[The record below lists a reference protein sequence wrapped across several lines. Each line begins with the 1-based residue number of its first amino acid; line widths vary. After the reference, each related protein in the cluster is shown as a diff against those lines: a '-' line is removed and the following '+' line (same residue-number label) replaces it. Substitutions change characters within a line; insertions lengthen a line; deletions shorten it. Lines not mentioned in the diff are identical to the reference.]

1 MLKQLRL
8 KKQIEMLRNQLASH
22 DTRLGEISARE
33 AELTVAL
40 EEAETDEDLSLVDEE
55 IKPLATEKEEI
66 EGKKSALV
74 QKIADL
80 EAELGELNKAPAPS
94 PITEPDEARS
104 NRNTEGENRMSKRAR
119 GMRMT
124 REQRLAYLNQ
134 PEVRSFYENIKK
146 AVETRSIT
154 GLDLTIPQI
163 AMDNILD
170 DLGRYSVLY
179 SLVKVVKLTGEGRA
193 IIAGEAPEAIWTEM
207 IGKINE
213 LAGLFTEVE
222 VDGYKVGGFIPLHN
236 SLIEDSMINLSAY
249 VDDLLTESIAIALDK
264 AVLYGTGTKMPLGII
279 PALHAD
285 YVADPVSGLRTTNI
299 ITLSVANT
307 KFANIIQSLKFI
319 KRGRRGRGPI
329 TILMSESTWL
339 GTILPMSLA
348 NNASGS
354 LVTAANQA
362 FPGVGYK
369 VEFVEDIPEDTLV
382 AGDFSKYI
390 LAERSGVKGASSS
403 EFLFTD
409 DKTVFKATARYDGK
423 PVRKSAFVLIGL
435 NNVTPAVTAS
445 FAVDAANA

>member
-8 KKQIEMLRNQLASH
+8 KKQIEIMRKQLAEKE
-22 DTRLGEISARE
+22 TRSAEIATRE
-33 AELTVAL
+33 AELAVAM
-40 EEAETDEDLSLVDEE
+40 EECENDEDLAVLDEE
-55 IKPLATEKEEI
+55 TKPLDEEKTALES
-66 EGKKSALV
+66 GKSELV
-74 QKIADL
+74 RKIADL
-80 EAELGELNKAPAPS
+80 EKELAELNSVPAPAKP
-94 PITEPDEARS
+94 TDEDRS
-104 NRNTEGENRMSKRAR
+104 NNKEEENRMSKRVR
-119 GMRMT
+119 GMKMN
-124 REQRLAYLNQ
+124 REQRLAYLNH

-146 AVETRSIT
+146 AIETRSIS
-154 GLDLTIPQI
+154 GLDLTIPQVV
-163 AMDNILD
+163 MDTIQD

-179 SLVKVVKLTGEGRA
+179 NLVKVVKLTGEGRA
-193 IIAGEAPEAIWTEM
+193 IIAGEAPEAVWMEM
-207 IGKINE
+207 IGKLNE
-213 LAGLFTEVE
+213 LEGLFTEVE

-249 VDDLLTESIAIALDK
+249 VDDLLAESIAIALDK

-307 KFANIIQSLKFI
+307 KFANIIQSLKHI

-362 FPGVGYK
+362 FPGIGYK
-369 VEFVEDIPEDTLV
+369 VEFCEDIPEDTMV
-382 AGDFSKYI
+382 AGDFSKYL

-403 EFLFTD
+403 EFMFTS

-423 PVRKSAFVLIGL
+423 PVKKAAFVIIGL

-445 FAVDAANA
+445 FEADAANA

>member
-8 KKQIEMLRNQLASH
+8 KKQIELLRNQMVTH
-22 DTRLGEISARE
+22 ETRLGEIATRE
-33 AELTVAL
+33 EELAVAL
-40 EEAETDEDLSLVDEE
+40 EEAATDEDLSLVDEE
-55 IKPLATEKEEI
+55 IKPLTTEKEDLEV
-66 EGKKSALV
+66 KKTALT

-80 EAELGELNKAPAPS
+80 EAELGELNKTPEAPAVP
-94 PITEPDEARS
+94 TEDTRS
-104 NRNTEGENRMSKRAR
+104 NNKEEENRMSKRVR
-119 GMRMT
+119 GMKMN
-124 REQRLAYLNQ
+124 REQRLAYLNHT
-134 PEVRSFYENIKK
+134 EVRSFYENIKK
-146 AVETRSIT
+146 AIETRSIA
-154 GLDLTIPQI
+154 GLDLTIPQVV
-163 AMDNILD
+163 MDTIQD

-179 SLVKVVKLTGEGRA
+179 NLVKVVKLTGEGRA
-193 IIAGEAPEAIWTEM
+193 IIAGEAPEAVWMEM
-207 IGKINE
+207 IGKLNE
-213 LAGLFTEVE
+213 LEGLFTEVE

-249 VDDLLTESIAIALDK
+249 VDDLLAESIAIALDK

-307 KFANIIQSLKFI
+307 KFANIIQSLKYI

-362 FPGVGYK
+362 FPGIGYK
-369 VEFVEDIPEDTLV
+369 VEFCEDIPEDTMV
-382 AGDFSKYI
+382 AGDFSKYL

-403 EFLFTD
+403 EFMFTS

-423 PVRKSAFVLIGL
+423 PVKKAAFVLIGL
-435 NNVTPAVTAS
+435 NNVTPAVTAN
-445 FAVDAANA
+445 FAADEANA